1 MGEGTGPEDGAEEA
15 AGVVRPES
23 LGGGFGVLPA
33 AAGGAAAAAAAAGAA
48 SALLLVVGGGG
59 GAEEDGLVDLRL
71 AERERQQGPR
81 RVSLRRRQQRRR
93 HVCGAGWRS
102 RVGSWGLLRG
112 RRRGPVLVGPDAGGF
127 YTLCRSKLWVADF
140 FYH

>member
-59 GAEEDGLVDLRL
+59 GAEEDGLVDRSLLLYFIHMFKCNVIPVQHLQLHCGLMTCRYIL
-71 AERERQQGPR
+71 QWESKHIIA
-81 RVSLRRRQQRRR
+81 VSTAIQDWLTSSNVSKFV
-93 HVCGAGWRS
+93 HLVCTTANAF
-102 RVGSWGLLRG
+102 
-112 RRRGPVLVGPDAGGF
+112 D
-127 YTLCRSKLWVADF
+127 
-140 FYH
+140 